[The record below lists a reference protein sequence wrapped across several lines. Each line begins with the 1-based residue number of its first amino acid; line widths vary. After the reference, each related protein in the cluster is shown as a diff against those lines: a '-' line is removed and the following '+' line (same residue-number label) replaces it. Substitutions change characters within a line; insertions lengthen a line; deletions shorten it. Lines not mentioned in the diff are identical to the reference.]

1 MPIAQVSNISVTD
14 DFRANPPTEEIT
26 KRAEAIRAIDGCEHV
41 YALRNSTGGPGL
53 GILIWRDQAALD
65 AAADQ
70 IASNRAEVQA
80 LGMTITTTAVYDVFT
95 EL

>member
-1 MPIAQVSNISVTD
+1 MSIAQVSNISVTD
-14 DFRANPPTEEIT
+14 DFRANPPAEEIT

-53 GILIWRDQAALD
+53 GILIWRDREAME
-65 AAADQ
+65 AAAAQ
-70 IASNRAEVQA
+70 MASNRAEVQA
-80 LGMTITTTAVYDVFT
+80 LGMTITTDAVYDTFT